1 MSTRETPSVPELD
14 LPRRSPRPPVKDS
27 ASSAEPVIEL
37 DLEPGA
43 TLHDSRPAPLRY
55 CDVCG
60 ASVARYAVECPVC
73 AAELGAEI
81 PKAPTGAIVIAPKTA
96 LEQAIDPLTGRWA
109 PLPSERPLVPASRDS
124 GEPRGFWDE
133 IALAPM
139 GLWTRVIAYSIA
151 MLLIGL
157 IIFPCRATGWW
168 AVGLLACAGVGVVGA
183 VNRAR
188 ADSRLP
194 R

>member
-1 MSTRETPSVPELD
+1 MSALESPSVPDLD
-14 LPRRSPRPPVKDS
+14 LPARSPKARGDGEAPS
-27 ASSAEPVIEL
+27 TEPVIEL

-43 TLHDSRPAPLRY
+43 SLHESRPAPLRY

-60 ASVARYAVECPVC
+60 ASVARYALECPVC
-73 AAELGAEI
+73 DAGLGAEV
-81 PKAPTGAIVIAPKTA
+81 PSAPTGALVVAPKTA
-96 LEQAIDPLTGRWA
+96 LERAIDPLTGRWA
-109 PLPSERPLVPASRDS
+109 PLPSERPLVPAARDA
-124 GEPRGFWDE
+124 GERRSLWDE

-151 MLLIGL
+151 MLLVGL
-157 IIFPCRATGWW
+157 ILFPCRATGWW
-168 AVGLLACAGVGVVGA
+168 TLGLLACVVVGVVVA
-183 VNRAR
+183 INRAR